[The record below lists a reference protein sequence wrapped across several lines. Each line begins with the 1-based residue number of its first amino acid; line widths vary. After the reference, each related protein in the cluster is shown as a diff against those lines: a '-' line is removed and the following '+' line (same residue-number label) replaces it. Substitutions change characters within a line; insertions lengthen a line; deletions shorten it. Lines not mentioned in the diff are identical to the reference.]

1 MKEMENITDPRTACW
16 QLLERYLQ
24 RYDTPDTNFKYHLV
38 VVDKILSTDPR
49 IKLPLWLVASFKVK
63 NICLLKCTN
72 TIFTTENCLTKCVCV
87 CVQYPPLVDV
97 SFPLLKGETTTFTTL
112 STPSSSIPSRG
123 ENVAALLR
131 IYLKYNLLEDAAE
144 LLVYIFE
151 RTQVFF
157 LKNNGTSFPTLED
170 VIF

>member
-1 MKEMENITDPRTACW
+1 MDERNGKYYRSKNCMLATIGTLLATLWHSWHQFQVSFGSSRQNLIYWPKNQTTSLACCFFQGKKYLFVEVYKYYLHNW
-16 QLLERYLQ
+16 KLL
-24 RYDTPDTNFKYHLV
+24 
-38 VVDKILSTDPR
+38 DKM
-49 IKLPLWLVASFKVK
+49 
-63 NICLLKCTN
+63 
-72 TIFTTENCLTKCVCV
+72 CV